1 MLEGWQSLTEK
12 KRANYFSP
20 LFVVLVTPVL
30 LFLVKPSDVQTRFL
44 GRRSPPAF
52 TNRV

>member
-1 MLEGWQSLTEK
+1 MLEGWQSLTKK

-20 LFVVLVTPVL
+20 LFVVLVTLVL
-30 LFLVKPSDVQTRFL
+30 FFLVKPADVQTRFL
-44 GRRSPPAF
+44 GRRPPAAF

>member
-1 MLEGWQSLTEK
+1 MLEGWRSLTKK

-20 LFVVLVTPVL
+20 LFVVLVTLVL
-30 LFLVKPSDVQTRFL
+30 FFLVKPADVQTGFF
-44 GRRSPPAF
+44 GRRSSPAF

>member
-1 MLEGWQSLTEK
+1 MLEGWRSLTKK

-30 LFLVKPSDVQTRFL
+30 LFLVKPADVQTGFF
-44 GRRSPPAF
+44 GRRSSPAF